1 MDDFYWSCR
10 SCRATLPTLDN
21 ITGLLKDMQKESNER
36 MTRLESR
43 DIFLESDT
51 KEVIKG
57 YVVDMKE
64 EIISSLREDIN
75 KIIDTRHGEM
85 EERKRREMNIVV
97 FNLPEHNFIMGL
109 TNKSADE
116 NDVKEISRLL
126 GQESLNIMTIFRLG
140 KKVQGKTRPLKISL
154 DSKTERRFLLENA
167 KHIEAKVPEKFK
179 RVTISRDMTITQRG
193 ERKTQRSQ
201 RRRDE

>member
-1 MDDFYWSCR
+1 
-10 SCRATLPTLDN
+10 
-21 ITGLLKDMQKESNER
+21 
-36 MTRLESR
+36 MTRLKSR
-43 DIFLESDT
+43 VNFLESDT

-57 YVVDMKE
+57 SVVDTKE

-75 KIIDTRHGEM
+75 RIVDTRHGEM

-116 NDVKEISRLL
+116 NGVKEISRLL
-126 GQESLNIMTIFRLG
+126 GQESLNTMTLFILG
-140 KKVQGKTRPLKISL
+140 KKGQGKTRPLKVVL
-154 DSKTERRFLLENA
+154 DSKTERRFLLENG

-179 RVTISRDMTITQRG
+179 QVIISRDITITQRG
-193 ERKTQRSQ
+193 ERKTLR
-201 RRRDE
+201 